1 MSGVLVETAH
11 RAHAH
16 GNQPMMIGRQD
27 HAEAEVEIE
36 TEKEDVV
43 GVVIVIVP
51 EGEVENVEA
60 TSEDAV
66 IAGTETEIR
75 GGAGAPTDEAETRTK
90 NDGAEVAIGKGRGG
104 EVLIEILLGE
114 ETAEKT
120 EKVEKKNDHEV
131 DEWKLKTGTFICPA
145 KTVISLGCVH
155 VGVLHPLLSD
165 YRIVGIL
172 WTHVNISLFYI
183 IIRFIFN
190 FIGTS
195 SPLLGNYLCVS
206 RFFFQ
211 TIFNQTCFYAYIITL
226 VKNPVERVQSAPSY
240 YGYLSWSPTV
250 LDYVRGGQ
258 LSSDG

>member
-1 MSGVLVETAH
+1 
-11 RAHAH
+11 
-16 GNQPMMIGRQD
+16 MMIGRQD
-27 HAEAEVEIE
+27 HAEAEAEVEIE
-36 TEKEDVV
+36 TEREDVV

-51 EGEVENVEA
+51 EGEVENAEA
-60 TSEDAV
+60 TSEDAG
-66 IAGTETEIR
+66 IAGTEIEIR
-75 GGAGAPTDEAETRTK
+75 GGAGASTDEAETTTK

-131 DEWKLKTGTFICPA
+131 DEWKHKTGTFICPA

-155 VGVLHPLLSD
+155 VGVLHSLLSD

-172 WTHVNISLFYI
+172 WTRVNIHCFI

-195 SPLLGNYLCVS
+195 SPLLENCLCVN
-206 RFFFQ
+206 RFFFFKPFS
-211 TIFNQTCFYAYIITL
+211 TKRAFMPI
-226 VKNPVERVQSAPSY
+226 
-240 YGYLSWSPTV
+240 
-250 LDYVRGGQ
+250 
-258 LSSDG
+258 

>member
-1 MSGVLVETAH
+1 MFKYYLITAH
-11 RAHAH
+11 QAHAH
-16 GNQPMMIGRQD
+16 GNQPMTIGRQD
-27 HAEAEVEIE
+27 HAEAEVEIG
-36 TEKEDVV
+36 TEREDEVE
-43 GVVIVIVP
+43 VVIVIAP
-51 EGEVENVEA
+51 EGEVENAEA

-75 GGAGAPTDEAETRTK
+75 GEAGAPTDEAETTTK
-90 NDGAEVAIGKGRGG
+90 NDGAEVAIGKRRGG

-131 DEWKLKTGTFICPA
+131 DEWKHKPGTFICPA
-145 KTVISLGCVH
+145 RTMISLGCVH
-155 VGVLHPLLSD
+155 VGVLHSLLSG

-172 WTHVNISLFYI
+172 WTRVNISLFYI
-183 IIRFIFN
+183 IIRFISN

-195 SPLLGNYLCVS
+195 SPLLENYLCVS

-211 TIFNQTCFYAYIITL
+211 TIFNQTCFYAHIISV
-226 VKNPVERVQSAPSY
+226 VKNPVERVQSVPSY
-240 YGYLSWSPTV
+240 CGYLSWSPTI
-250 LDYVRGGQ
+250 LDSLRGGQ